1 MPDDNLFPN
10 AKEPDVPTGD
20 SKPNGADTGAGGTP
34 LTVEMGAEMVTQ
46 AMAPL
51 ADQLKEVGDTLAQMR
66 QTPTPTPTP
75 VPEPPQGDFLTRFS
89 EDPEGAVKSEAQ
101 KPVEMIMPLMSN
113 FLNSAVSGWMSLE
126 ANKID
131 TEFGAGAWDEFFSKP
146 MDIIIDNYKATNAAA
161 LSDNK
166 VITKETNGLK
176 GVQFNE
182 LVDFRDA
189 SREAASKAADDSQK
203 VLVDGVLQQ
212 IPRTNMTGGLRRV
225 SGGAEEIPEGLEG
238 YLAERARSIGAE
250 PEDPKKW
257 LADKD
262 YGNSISDYREH
273 QKKLAAA
280 EGGK

>member
-1 MPDDNLFPN
+1 MPDDNLFPD
-10 AKEPDVPTGD
+10 KPDVPAGEPKANGDGTGV
-20 SKPNGADTGAGGTP
+20 GGTP

-46 AMAPL
+46 GLAPL
-51 ADQLKEVGDTLAQMR
+51 AERLEQMGEALT
-66 QTPTPTPTP
+66 QMKQPPAAPVAPTP
-75 VPEPPQGDFLTRFS
+75 PEPVGDFLTRFS
-89 EDPEGAVKSEAQ
+89 EDPEGAVKAAARE
-101 KPVEMIMPLMSN
+101 PVESIMPLMSN

-131 TEFGAGAWDEFFSKP
+131 TEFGAGAWDKFFSKP
-146 MDIIIDNYKATNAAA
+146 MDTIIDNYKATNAAA

-189 SREAASKAADDSQK
+189 SRKTAAEVAEGIQK
-203 VLVDGVLQQ
+203 TQMDNVMGQV
-212 IPRTNMTGGLRRV
+212 RTNMTGGLRRI
-225 SGGAEEIPEGLEG
+225 SGGTEEIPEGLEG
-238 YLAERARSIGAE
+238 YLADRARAIGAE
-250 PEDPKKW
+250 PENPKKW
-257 LADKD
+257 LADRD
-262 YGNSISDYREH
+262 YGNSYEDYQKH